1 MSDATTETP
10 VDTPVSAVAADIADE
25 RLIRSRAIARPTVP
39 RDQGVGGYLRAIPA
53 WLGFLLAHA
62 RLLLGVLWNR
72 LKGGELGL
80 LPVIVG
86 LVVICAVFYAREP
99 AFLSSRSLVTLT
111 QFAAPTGVIALG
123 IVLVLLLGEIDLSV
137 GSVAGFTSSVMAVLL
152 VNQGAPLVVGFL
164 AAIGCGLAI
173 GLSYAALHQFVGVPS
188 FVFSLAGLLAFQ
200 GALLYTLGDTGTIT
214 LPQESGL
221 RSFAR
226 EKFLTDAQA
235 YGLVAIGV
243 VAYVV
248 SQVLTIRR
256 RRAAELTPP
265 SLAGVIVKAVLLGAG
280 LAYFCYYLGL
290 GNARGVGYLFT
301 LFVLLVVAMDL
312 LLRRTTWGRH
322 VMAVGGNEE
331 AARRSGIKV
340 TWVYVSV
347 FGLTSTFAALGGLLL
362 AGQLTTVSQS
372 SGTTDTNLTA
382 IAAAVIGGTSLF
394 GGRGTAYAALLGM
407 LVLQAITAG
416 LNLINVE
423 SEVRFM
429 VTGGVLLLA
438 VAIDSVS
445 RRLRS
450 SSGRG

>member
-1 MSDATTETP
+1 MSEVKETP
-10 VDTPVSAVAADIADE
+10 ASAVAADMADE
-25 RLIRSRAIARPTVP
+25 RLILSKGPAGIATMV
-39 RDQGVGGYLRAIPA
+39 
-53 WLGFLLAHA
+53 
-62 RLLLGVLWNR
+62 WNR
-72 LKGGELGL
+72 LKGGELGT

-99 AFLSSRSLVTLT
+99 TFLSSRSLVTLT
-111 QFAAPTGVIALG
+111 QFAAPTGIIALG

-137 GSVAGFTSSVMAVLL
+137 GSVAGFTSAVMAVMVANHGASLL
-152 VNQGAPLVVGFL
+152 VALLSALGVGL
-164 AAIGCGLAI
+164 LI
-173 GLSYAALHQFVGVPS
+173 GLVYATLHQVVGVPS

-200 GALLYTLGDTGTIT
+200 GALLYTLGDQGTIT
-214 LPQESGL
+214 LPQDSGL
-221 RSFAR
+221 REFAR
-226 EKFLTDAQA
+226 DKFLTDAQA
-235 YGLVAIGV
+235 YGLVAIAV
-243 VAYVV
+243 AAYVV
-248 SQVLTIRR
+248 SNVVGIRR
-256 RRAAELTPP
+256 RQVAGLTPP
-265 SLAGVIVKAVLLGAG
+265 SLVGVLVKAAAMAVGLGF
-280 LAYFCYYLGL
+280 FCYYLGA
-290 GNARGVGYLFT
+290 NDARGVGYLFAF
-301 LFVLLVVAMDL
+301 FVLLVVLMDL
-312 LLRRTTWGRH
+312 LLRKTKWGRH
-322 VMAVGGNEE
+322 VTAVGGNEE

-340 TWVYVSV
+340 GLIYTSV
-347 FGLTSTFAALGGLLL
+347 FGLCSTFAALGGLML

-394 GGRGTAYAALLGM
+394 GGRGSAFAALLGM

-429 VTGGVLLLA
+429 VTGAVLLLA

>member
-1 MSDATTETP
+1 MAEPATDTELETP
-10 VDTPVSAVAADIADE
+10 VSGVAADIADE
-25 RLIRSRAIARPTVP
+25 RLILSK
-39 RDQGVGGYLRAIPA
+39 GPA
-53 WLGFLLAHA
+53 GWG
-62 RLLLGVLWNR
+62 RLMWNR
-72 LKGGELGL
+72 LKGGELGM
-80 LPVIVG
+80 LPVVLG
-86 LVVICAVFYAREP
+86 LIIICTVFYLQEP

-137 GSVAGFTSSVMAVLL
+137 GSVAGFTSAVMAVM
-152 VNQGAPLVVGFL
+152 VTNNGQPL
-164 AAIGCGLAI
+164 AIAMATAIGIGLAI
-173 GLSYAALHQFVGVPS
+173 GLVYGVLHQFLGVPS

-200 GALLYTLGDTGTIT
+200 GALLYTLGDQGTIT
-214 LPQESGL
+214 LPQDSAL

-226 EKFLTDAQA
+226 DKFLSDAQA
-235 YGLVAIGV
+235 YGIVALAVII
-243 VAYVV
+243 YVG
-248 SQVLTIRR
+248 SHLMGIRR
-256 RRAAELTPP
+256 RRAAGLTPP
-265 SLAGVIVKAVLLGAG
+265 SMTGVLVKGGLLAAG
-280 LAYFCYYLGL
+280 LGFFCYYLGI
-290 GNARGVGYLFT
+290 ARGVGYLFT
-301 LFVLLVVAMDL
+301 LFVLLVVVMDL
-312 LLRRTTWGRH
+312 LLRKTTWGRH

-331 AARRSGIKV
+331 ASRRAGIKV
-340 TWVYVSV
+340 GAVYFSV
-347 FGLTSTFAALGGLLL
+347 FGLTSAFAALGGLLL

-394 GGRGTAYAALLGM
+394 GGRGSAYSALLGI

>member
-1 MSDATTETP
+1 MADALTKEPLETP
-10 VDTPVSAVAADIADE
+10 GSAVAADMADE
-25 RLIRSRAIARPTVP
+25 RLI
-39 RDQGVGGYLRAIPA
+39 
-53 WLGFLLAHA
+53 HE
-62 RLLLGVLWNR
+62 LGVAGVIKAGLNR
-72 LKGGELGL
+72 ARGGDLGTA
-80 LPVIVG
+80 PVIIG
-86 LVVICAVFYAREP
+86 LIAICFVFYLKEP
-99 AFLSSRSLVTLT
+99 AFLSSKSLVSIT

-137 GSVAGFTSSVMAVLL
+137 GSVAGFTSALLAVTL
-152 VNQGAPLVVGFL
+152 VNNDQSLIIAMA
-164 AAIGCGLAI
+164 AAIGAGLLI
-173 GLSYAALHQFVGVPS
+173 GLVYAVLHQVVGVPS

-214 LPQESGL
+214 LPQDSGL

-226 EKFLTDAQA
+226 EKFLSDAQA
-235 YGLVAIGV
+235 YGLVAV
-243 VAYVV
+243 T
-248 SQVLTIRR
+248 VLIYLGSRLWTIKQRK
-256 RRAAELTPP
+256 AAELTPP
-265 SLAGVIVKAVLLGAG
+265 NLVGVIIKAVLLAAG
-280 LAYFCYYLGL
+280 LSYFCYYLGL
-290 GNARGVGYLFT
+290 ARGVGYLFT
-301 LFVLLVVAMDL
+301 LFVLLVVLMDL
-312 LLRRTTWGRH
+312 ALRKTTWGRH

-340 TWVYVSV
+340 SWIYVSV
-347 FGLTSTFAALGGLLL
+347 FGLTSTFAALGGVLL

-407 LVLQAITAG
+407 LVLQAISAG
-416 LNLINVE
+416 LNIINVD
-423 SEVRFM
+423 SDVRFM
-429 VTGGVLLLA
+429 VTGGVLLVA